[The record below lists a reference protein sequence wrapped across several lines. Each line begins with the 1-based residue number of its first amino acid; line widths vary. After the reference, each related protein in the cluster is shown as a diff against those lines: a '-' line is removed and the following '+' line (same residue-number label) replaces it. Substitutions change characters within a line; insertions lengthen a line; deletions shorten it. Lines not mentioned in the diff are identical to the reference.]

1 MPIAA
6 TPRFCHGAY
15 LLRIVR
21 VGINSTSYEG
31 QRQVKLTVIRIQL
44 LRNAARPPRGAI
56 HVPHRFRR
64 QVVFGNSSLVL
75 DYTGETCDFA
85 QLGRNLVALG
95 ARITYHAQAMIYNR
109 PFAPSETKS
118 WE

>member
-1 MPIAA
+1 
-6 TPRFCHGAY
+6 
-15 LLRIVR
+15 
-21 VGINSTSYEG
+21 
-31 QRQVKLTVIRIQL
+31 
-44 LRNAARPPRGAI
+44 
-56 HVPHRFRR
+56 
-64 QVVFGNSSLVL
+64 VL